1 MGIFNK
7 LFGKKEP
14 EFTPDNSV
22 LLELIQTYHQ
32 NKTIYKK
39 INDQLIYLLIFSSI
53 GLNFQIYAQQV
64 ETVQIGN
71 QHWTTKNLEVVTF
84 KNGDSIPEAQTDA
97 EWKKAYLEGQPA
109 WCYLYSDATN
119 GVKYGKLYN
128 WFAVT
133 DQRGLAPEGFHIPS
147 KDEWASLVEFLGG
160 QQLAGRKLKCE
171 KGWPNEGNGTNEVG
185 FCGLPGCMRHYSGYF
200 TPITRYG
207 HWWTTTHLEP
217 FYAWQY
223 YLLSTGDDI
232 GWYSIGFDKGTGLS
246 VRCLRD

>member
-119 GVKYGKLYN
+119 G
-128 WFAVT
+128 A
-133 DQRGLAPEGFHIPS
+133 DSRP
-147 KDEWASLVEFLGG
+147 
-160 QQLAGRKLKCE
+160 
-171 KGWPNEGNGTNEVG
+171 
-185 FCGLPGCMRHYSGYF
+185 
-200 TPITRYG
+200 
-207 HWWTTTHLEP
+207 
-217 FYAWQY
+217 
-223 YLLSTGDDI
+223 
-232 GWYSIGFDKGTGLS
+232 
-246 VRCLRD
+246 